1 MAAMAV
7 SRPPAVQWRE
17 ELLGGAR
24 RRRRTTVSVA
34 PVRALKDSEHGG
46 RSGSVELSRRAL
58 IALVALSSQL
68 SGVAS
73 ARNISGADFLPLRP
87 GFRFG
92 SHFNG
97 DCVMQLRFF

>member
-17 ELLGGAR
+17 EPLGGA

-46 RSGSVELSRRAL
+46 RAGRSGRVELSRRAL
-58 IALVALSSQL
+58 IALVVLSSQL
-68 SGVAS
+68 SGVAA
-73 ARNISGADFLPLRP
+73 ARNISGADFLP
-87 GFRFG
+87 
-92 SHFNG
+92 
-97 DCVMQLRFF
+97 CVLVFVFVAISMAIV

>member
-17 ELLGGAR
+17 EPLGGA

-73 ARNISGADFLPLRP
+73 ARNISGADFLPCLLI
-87 GFRFG
+87 FVFVAI
-92 SHFNG
+92 SMAI
-97 DCVMQLRFF
+97 V